1 VANETSSAGASG
13 HPRLK
18 LYQFAASGNSR
29 IVRLVLEEK
38 GLPFERINIDV
49 TKGENRTPEFLKLN
63 PRGKVPVLIHSTPE
77 GDVLLSESSVINEY
91 LEEVFPQPPL
101 MPAAPAKR
109 AHVREMVYL
118 FDTQLSPTTGLL
130 IIEKLLKK
138 PEEQRADGP
147 EDEGQR
153 QGHGNGRLGDV
164 EVGGD
169 GRQGD
174 HHQEEVEGVQGPAEE
189 PGRNRVGRLARRH
202 EDGVRYAR
210 GRRRAAAGA
219 VFHEPYFFSTT

>member
-1 VANETSSAGASG
+1 MANETSSAQTVGQ
-13 HPRLK
+13 PRLK

-29 IVRLVLEEK
+29 IVRIVLEEK
-38 GLPFERINIDV
+38 GLPFERVNIDV

-63 PRGKVPVLIHSTPE
+63 PRGKVPVLVHSTPA

-101 MPAAPAKR
+101 MPSTPAKR

-138 PEEQRADGP
+138 PEEQRADFVAERSAATRDILSRLVEMMSDGP
-147 EDEGQR
+147 Y
-153 QGHGNGRLGDV
+153 LAGDFSLADASFIPV
-164 EVGGD
+164 LAVMAPCGIILEREFPKLAQWFGEVKK
-169 GRQGD
+169 RPSFTASA
-174 HHQEEVEGVQGPAEE
+174 H
-189 PGRNRVGRLARRH
+189 
-202 EDGVRYAR
+202 
-210 GRRRAAAGA
+210 
-219 VFHEPYFFSTT
+219 

>member
-1 VANETSSAGASG
+1 VANETSSADPSESAGASG

-77 GDVLLSESSVINEY
+77 GDLLLSESSVINEY
-91 LEEVFPQPPL
+91 LEEVFPHPPL
-101 MPAAPAKR
+101 MPVAPAKR

-138 PEEQRADGP
+138 PAEQRADF
-147 EDEGQR
+147 
-153 QGHGNGRLGDV
+153 V
-164 EVGGD
+164 
-169 GRQGD
+169 
-174 HHQEEVEGVQGPAEE
+174 AE
-189 PGRNRVGRLARRH
+189 RLAATRDILARLV
-202 EDGVRYAR
+202 EMMSDGPFL
-210 GRRRAAAGA
+210 AGD
-219 VFHEPYFFSTT
+219 FSLADASYIPVLSVMAPCGIILDREFPKLAKWFAEVKKRPSFTASAH

>member
-1 VANETSSAGASG
+1 MASETPSAAASG
-13 HPRLK
+13 GPPLK

-38 GLPFERINIDV
+38 RLAFQRMNIDV

-63 PRGKVPVLIHSTPE
+63 PRGKVPVLIHATAQ

-91 LEEVFPQPPL
+91 LDEVFPQPPL
-101 MPAAPAKR
+101 MPASPARR

-138 PEEQRADGP
+138 PEEQRADF
-147 EDEGQR
+147 
-153 QGHGNGRLGDV
+153 V
-164 EVGGD
+164 
-169 GRQGD
+169 
-174 HHQEEVEGVQGPAEE
+174 AE
-189 PGRNRVGRLARRH
+189 RLAATRDILSRLV
-202 EDGVRYAR
+202 EMMNPDGPYLAGEFSLADASYIPVLAVM
-210 GRRRAAAGA
+210 AACGIILEREFPPLAKWFA
-219 VFHEPYFFSTT
+219 EVKQRSSFTASAH

>member
-1 VANETSSAGASG
+1 VATQTSSAAASG
-13 HPRLK
+13 APRLK

-38 GLPFERINIDV
+38 GLPFERVNIDV

-63 PRGKVPVLIHSTPE
+63 PRGKVPVLIHSMPE

-91 LEEVFPQPPL
+91 LEEVFPHPPL
-101 MPAAPAKR
+101 MPATPAKR

-138 PEEQRADGP
+138 PAEQRADFVAERVAATRDILARLVEMMDDGGP
-147 EDEGQR
+147 Y
-153 QGHGNGRLGDV
+153 LAGDFSLADASFIPVLAVMAPVGITLEQEFPKLARWMV
-164 EVGGD
+164 EVK
-169 GRQGD
+169 
-174 HHQEEVEGVQGPAEE
+174 
-189 PGRNRVGRLARRH
+189 RRPSFTASAH
-202 EDGVRYAR
+202 
-210 GRRRAAAGA
+210 
-219 VFHEPYFFSTT
+219 